1 MAQSQAKETFKNA
14 TIDVEQGKIVEDTK
28 DGMLVYSLES
38 FLARWNGV
46 EGVTINI
53 GKNKDIEPDET
64 EY

>member
-1 MAQSQAKETFKNA
+1 MAQSQSKETFKNA
-14 TIDVEQGKIVEDTK
+14 TIDVEEGKIVEDTK
-28 DGMLVYSLES
+28 DGTLVYSLES

-53 GKNKDIEPDET
+53 GKNKDLEPDET